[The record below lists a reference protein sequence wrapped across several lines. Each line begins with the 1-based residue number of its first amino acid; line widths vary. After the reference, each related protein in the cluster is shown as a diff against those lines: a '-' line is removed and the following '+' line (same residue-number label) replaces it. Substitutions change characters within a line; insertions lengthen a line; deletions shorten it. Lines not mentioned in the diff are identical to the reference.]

1 MLLFQNC
8 CFYKCR
14 QSNEAVV
21 FVYEVLRNIKEKYIL
36 RMRSQQ
42 VLWNAAAEQNRVVK
56 ISVLVT
62 LKAVNYPY

>member
-8 CFYKCR
+8 CFYQCQ

-21 FVYEVLRNIKEKYIL
+21 FEYEVLRNIKEKYIYIL

-62 LKAVNYPY
+62 L

>member
-8 CFYKCR
+8 CFYQCQ

-21 FVYEVLRNIKEKYIL
+21 FEYEVLRNIKEIYIYIL

-42 VLWNAAAEQNRVVK
+42 VLWNAAAEQNRVDK

-62 LKAVNYPY
+62 L